1 MYSHAVVLIFLAH
14 KVIIP
19 YCTGAPTEID
29 LTEESCDSAQQ
40 SPSAAAGAYIQRS
53 KLWVQKE
60 LRVHFLNP
68 DNIQYWRC
76 GGDAMTTTTIM
87 AWAVGAWNSPFYA
100 NIPKFVVTDSA
111 RKADIRVQFTGAL
124 A

>member
-1 MYSHAVVLIFLAH
+1 M
-14 KVIIP
+14 
-19 YCTGAPTEID
+19 EID
-29 LTEESCDSAQQ
+29 SSVGSCDSAQQ
-40 SPSAAAGAYIQRS
+40 SPSAAAGAYIRRS
-53 KLWVQKE
+53 KLWRQKI
-60 LRVHFLNP
+60 LKVHFINP
-68 DNIQYWRC
+68 EDIQYWRC

-100 NIPKFVVTDSA
+100 NIPKFVVTDST